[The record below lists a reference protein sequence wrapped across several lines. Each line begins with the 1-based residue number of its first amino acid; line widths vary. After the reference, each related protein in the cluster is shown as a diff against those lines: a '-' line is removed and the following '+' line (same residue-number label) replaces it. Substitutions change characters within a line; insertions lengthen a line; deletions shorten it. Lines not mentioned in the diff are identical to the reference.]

1 LLGQNLQSFQN
12 TLQFLTGKTIDQV
25 KNMQQLTPL
34 DHFIIN
40 FDRGLQTLFGHPL
53 STGRA
58 NPAQT
63 IPEAE
68 LTEAEKLL
76 SARLMRVNHAGEV
89 SAQALYQGQALTAR
103 AAAVRSNMKQSA
115 LEENDHLVWCQNRIS
130 ELNGHVSLLNPLWYT
145 GSFTFGAMAGV
156 AGDKWSLGFVAETER
171 QVIKHLEGHLQRLPS
186 QDMKSKA
193 ILEKMKEDEARHASV
208 AVKTGGVPLPK
219 PVCWLMGRVA
229 KVMTKTAFWV

>member
-1 LLGQNLQSFQN
+1 MP
-12 TLQFLTGKTIDQV
+12 DEA

-34 DHFIIN
+34 DHLIIN
-40 FDRGLQTLFGHPL
+40 VDRGLRTLFGQPQ
-53 STGRA
+53 STGRVD
-58 NPAQT
+58 PAQAAT
-63 IPEAE
+63 PDAE
-68 LTEAEKLL
+68 LTEAEKRL

-103 AAAVRSNMKQSA
+103 AAAVRDNMKQSA

-145 GSFTFGAMAGV
+145 GSFTLGAMAGV

-186 QDMKSKA
+186 QDLKSKA
-193 ILEKMKEDEARHASV
+193 ILEQMKEDEAHHASV